1 MNTERDYGI
10 ALLRITLGALML
22 FHGLVKIFVFTPA
35 GTVGFFASLGLP
47 APLAYL
53 TILIEAGGGLALIL
67 GLFTRWNALVQAAV
81 LVGTIVTVHGARGFG
96 FSNPGGG
103 WEYPAMWAITLVA
116 LSFMG
121 NGALALNIGALN
133 LGARKA

>member
-1 MNTERDYGI
+1 MNPNRDYGI
-10 ALLRITLGALML
+10 ALLRIMLGGLML

-67 GLFTRWNALVQAAV
+67 GLFTRYNALLQAAV
-81 LVGTIVTVHGARGFG
+81 LVGTIVTVHGANGFG
-96 FSNPGGG
+96 FSVKGGG

-116 LSFMG
+116 LSLIG
-121 NGALALNIGALN
+121 NGAFALNIGSK
-133 LGARKA
+133 KAA

>member
-1 MNTERDYGI
+1 MNPNREYGI

-81 LVGTIVTVHGARGFG
+81 LLGTIVTVHGANGFG
-96 FSNPGGG
+96 FSNKGGG
-103 WEYPAMWAITLVA
+103 WEYPAVWAISLVA
-116 LSFMG
+116 LSLIG
-121 NGALALNIGALN
+121 NGAFALN
-133 LGARKA
+133 LGAKKA

>member
-1 MNTERDYGI
+1 MNDTRDYGI

-22 FHGLVKIFVFTPA
+22 FHGLVKLFVFTPA

-81 LVGTIVTVHGARGFG
+81 LLGTIITVHGANGFG
-96 FSNPGGG
+96 FSNKGGG
-103 WEYPAMWAITLVA
+103 WEYPAVWAITLVA
-116 LSFMG
+116 LSLIG
-121 NGALALNIGALN
+121 NGAFALN
-133 LGARKA
+133 LTKKSAA

>member
-1 MNTERDYGI
+1 MNPNRDYGI
-10 ALLRITLGALML
+10 ALLRIMLGGLML

-47 APLAYL
+47 ASLAYL

-67 GLFTRWNALVQAAV
+67 GLFTRYNALLQAAV
-81 LVGTIVTVHGARGFG
+81 LVGTIVTVHGANGFG
-96 FSNPGGG
+96 FSVKGGG

-116 LSFMG
+116 LSLIG
-121 NGALALNIGALN
+121 NGAFALNIGSK
-133 LGARKA
+133 KAA

>member
-1 MNTERDYGI
+1 MNPNREYGI
-10 ALLRITLGALML
+10 ALLRIMLGGLML

-67 GLFTRWNALVQAAV
+67 GLFTRYNALLQAAV
-81 LVGTIVTVHGARGFG
+81 LVGTIVTVHGANGFG
-96 FSNPGGG
+96 FSVKGGG

-116 LSFMG
+116 LSLIG
-121 NGALALNIGALN
+121 NGAFALTIGSK
-133 LGARKA
+133 KAA